1 MAKILLIVTLNKTQL
16 LFGLFQD
23 PAHRL
28 GGGAEDAK
36 EIMAHTFFS
45 SIDWKE
51 LEEKKV

>member
-1 MAKILLIVTLNKTQL
+1 MTVTLYKTQHL
-16 LFGLFQD
+16 IGIFLQD
-23 PAHRL
+23 PAQRL